1 MSITNARRG
10 LGGATRIVPVVL
22 LLALVGWGVVRTPGF
37 LTGRNLSGVAN
48 LASLVGVLAVG
59 QCVVLIGGGFDL
71 SQGATLGLSAAVA
84 AVGLRDLGWGPLPS
98 ALLALGA
105 AGAVGLFNGVFVAYV
120 RTNPF
125 VTTLSTTLIVRGLTF
140 LVLGGRELGNVR
152 AFEALGSSVR
162 VGDVRVTGLAAILA
176 VLALAAWVGL
186 RCTVAGQ
193 HLYATGGNA
202 EAARLAGVRTERLRL
217 GSYVASALAAGLGGV
232 LWLASYYTANARTGE
247 GYELLSIA
255 ACVVGGVSLQGG
267 RGSVLGAIGGC
278 LLLQAVGAMI
288 NLSELPGEYATL
300 TNGLVILVFAA
311 TDALA
316 RRGERR

>member
-1 MSITNARRG
+1 MERPKGWHPG
-10 LGGATRIVPVVL
+10 LLRWLPVVL
-22 LLALVGWGVVRTPGF
+22 LAGAVMWGVWRTPGF
-37 LTGRNLSGVAN
+37 LTARHVSGVVH

-59 QCVVLIGGGFDL
+59 QSVVLIGGGFDL

-84 AVGLRDLGWGPLPS
+84 AVGLRDLGWGPV
-98 ALLALGA
+98 AAAVAALGC
-105 AGAVGLFNGVFVAYV
+105 GGLVGVVNGVFVAYV
-120 RTNPF
+120 RANAF
-125 VTTLSTTLIVRGLTF
+125 VTTLSMTLIVRGLTF
-140 LVLGGRELGNVR
+140 LVLGGRELGGLR
-152 AFEALGSSVR
+152 AFEPLAASLR
-162 VGDVRVTGLAAILA
+162 VGEMRLSGLMAILGVVA
-176 VLALAAWVGL
+176 IVGWVGM
-186 RCTVAGQ
+186 RCTVWGQ

-217 GSYVASALAAGLGGV
+217 ASFAVSGLAAALGGL
-232 LWLASYYTANARTGE
+232 LWLASFYTANARTGE

-288 NLSELPGEYATL
+288 NLTELPGEYATL

-311 TDALA
+311 VDALA

>member
-1 MSITNARRG
+1 MPRSDRPI
-10 LGGATRIVPVVL
+10 LRIVPML
-22 LLALVGWGVVRTPGF
+22 LLAGVVGWGVLRTPGF
-37 LTGRNLSGVAN
+37 LTGRNLSGIVS
-48 LASLVGVLAVG
+48 LGSLVGVLAIG
-59 QCVVLIGGGFDL
+59 QCLALLGGGFDL
-71 SQGATLGLSAAVA
+71 SQGAVLGFSAAAA
-84 AVGLRDLGWGPLPS
+84 AVGLHDLSWGPLAS
-98 ALLALGA
+98 GLLALGA
-105 AGAVGLFNGVFVAYV
+105 ATAVGVVNGTLVAYV

-140 LVLGGRELGNVR
+140 LVLGGRELGNLR
-152 AFEALGSSVR
+152 AFEGLAKSLR
-162 VGDVRVTGLAAILA
+162 VGDVRLSGLSAILV
-176 VLALAAWVGL
+176 VLALVAWLAL
-186 RCTVAGQ
+186 RRTVAGQ

-202 EAARLAGVRTERLRL
+202 EAARLAGVRTTRLQL
-217 GSYVASALAAGLGGV
+217 GSYVASALAAGVGGV
-232 LWLASYYTANARTGE
+232 LWLATYYTANARTGE

-278 LLLQAVGAMI
+278 LLLQSVGTMI

-311 TDALA
+311 ADALT